1 MTVLCLNLINSNGY
15 GPGIQVF
22 DFNGFWTTVGFS
34 VYAFEGIGVIM
45 PVMEASQ
52 NREDFPR
59 LLKWAFLLMTFFLSS
74 FGLVCYLAYGTS

>member
-15 GPGIQVF
+15 GPGI
-22 DFNGFWTTVGFS
+22 
-34 VYAFEGIGVIM
+34 EGIGVIM